1 MKKIAI
7 LTQPLGHNYGGMLQ
21 AWALQQ
27 VVTQLGYNVVTID
40 RQPAKLSLTYLFIR
54 LAYRALLKGLGK
66 GKSPIFIESK
76 KKVAYK
82 NTRDFI
88 STNLIMSEPL
98 FSTLQ
103 LIEHFDDIG
112 YDAVIVGSDQTWRP
126 KYSPCI
132 ENFYLDFLEKKKIKK
147 IAYASSFGVSEW
159 EYDAELTA
167 RCSKLANL
175 FDWISVREDS
185 GVELCKKYFNI
196 DADHVLDPTL
206 LLSQSDYRKLI
217 GQGRLDSKSSG
228 IYTYILDSSSEKTQL
243 IESFAKEH
251 AEQVYSCQAKCSIE
265 ESIDPHDML
274 MPDPRDWLAGFA
286 NAKYV
291 ITDSFHGTVFS
302 IIFNKPFISISN
314 SGRGATRF
322 QSLLKIFNLEDR
334 LVSNHNE
341 ITHKLSMKP
350 INYDIINNILDIERK
365 KSVSLL
371 MKAIDNGV

>member
-1 MKKIAI
+1 MKKVAI

-40 RQPAKLSLTYLFIR
+40 RHPAKLSLTYLFIR

-76 KKVAYK
+76 KKFAYK
-82 NTRDFI
+82 NTRNFI

-98 FSTLQ
+98 FSTSQ

-185 GVELCKKYFNI
+185 GVELCKKYFNL
-196 DADHVLDPTL
+196 DVDHVLDPTL
-206 LLSQSDYRKLI
+206 LLSQSDYKKLI
-217 GQGRLDSKSSG
+217 GQDRLDSKSSG
-228 IYTYILDSSSEKTQL
+228 VYTYILDPSSEKKQL

-251 AEQVYSCQAKCSIE
+251 AEMVYSCQAKCSIE
-265 ESIDPHDML
+265 DSIDHHDII

-291 ITDSFHGTVFS
+291 ITDSFHGVVFS
-302 IIFNKPFISISN
+302 IIFEKPFICIVN
-314 SGRGATRF
+314 EGRGSSRF
-322 QSLLKIFNLEDR
+322 SSLFKTLGLSADLKEYSSKL
-334 LVSNHNE
+334 
-341 ITHKLSMKP
+341 TH
-350 INYDIINNILDIERK
+350 I
-365 KSVSLL
+365 
-371 MKAIDNGV
+371 KAIDPRLIQQSINLLKRKLDLDV